1 MKIKLNLLI
10 LLAATIMLSI
20 SSCKQK
26 NKADENLAPNVHKV
40 TAEEVIQSSSYTY
53 VRVTEDSKENWIA
66 ISKRE
71 VETGKSYYYQ
81 PSVEMN
87 DFVSKELKRTF
98 KSIVF
103 VDKFSD
109 QPITNMKATA
119 DNSSKGN
126 QPAVAKEGIKVEPV
140 EGGITIAELYA
151 KKDSYAGKTVKIRG
165 EVVKFNA
172 EIMGKNWIHLQDGTN
187 SDGSFDIT
195 VTTSDVAKV
204 GDVVTV
210 EGSVTLKKDFGAG
223 YFYEVIVENGKMVPQ
238 M

>member
-1 MKIKLNLLI
+1 MKMKLNLLI

-20 SSCKQK
+20 SCNQK
-26 NKADENLAPNVHKV
+26 NKANKNLAPNVHEV
-40 TAEEVIQSSSYTY
+40 TAEEVIQATSYTY
-53 VRVTEDSKENWIA
+53 VRVTEDSKETWIA
-66 ISKRE
+66 ISRQE
-71 VETGKSYYYQ
+71 VEKGKLYYYE

-109 QPITNMKATA
+109 QPITNVKATA
-119 DNSSKGN
+119 NNASKGN
-126 QPAVAKEGIKVEPV
+126 QPAVAKEGIKVEPA
-140 EGGITIAELYA
+140 EGGISIAELYA
-151 KKDSYAGKTVKIRG
+151 KKDAYAGKTVKIRG

-172 EIMGKNWIHLQDGTN
+172 EIMGKNWIHLQDGSN
-187 SDGSFDIT
+187 SNGSFDIT

-223 YFYEVIVENGKMVPQ
+223 YFYEVIIENGKLVPQ